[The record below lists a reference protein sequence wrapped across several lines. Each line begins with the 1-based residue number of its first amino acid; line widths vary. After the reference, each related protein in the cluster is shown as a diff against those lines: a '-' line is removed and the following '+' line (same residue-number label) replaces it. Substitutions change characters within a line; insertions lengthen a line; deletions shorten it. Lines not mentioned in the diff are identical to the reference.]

1 VRRFRCVEAQ
11 LEAFAEGAQ
20 RLRQPLYLWNAAM
33 WRAMRALLDGHLGR
47 ADELASEA
55 LAAGLQG
62 EGVTAL
68 RYYEIQLLAIRREQ
82 GRIGELESAARQLVA
97 ANPQLPAWRAALAT
111 LLCEAGG
118 HDEARYEFE
127 LLAADGFVGIPQDG
141 DWMIAIA
148 LLADSCTELGDAER
162 AARLY
167 EVLLPYRDS
176 NV

>member
-1 VRRFRCVEAQ
+1 MRRFRCVEAQ

-118 HDEARYEFE
+118 HDEARYELSFWRPT
-127 LLAADGFVGIPQDG
+127 ASSASRRTATG
-141 DWMIAIA
+141 
-148 LLADSCTELGDAER
+148 
-162 AARLY
+162 
-167 EVLLPYRDS
+167 
-176 NV
+176 